1 MVQERMVTDL
11 KHLIIQ
17 IVNSNEMDAWVNIS
31 DASLLLY
38 HFVVIVSLRF
48 SATDKFISY
57 LMCPFVLPWQAY

>member
-1 MVQERMVTDL
+1 MTDL

-38 HFVVIVSLRF
+38 HFVVIHVERRF
-48 SATDKFISY
+48 FNSADFSV
-57 LMCPFVLPWQAY
+57 MEVLDVP